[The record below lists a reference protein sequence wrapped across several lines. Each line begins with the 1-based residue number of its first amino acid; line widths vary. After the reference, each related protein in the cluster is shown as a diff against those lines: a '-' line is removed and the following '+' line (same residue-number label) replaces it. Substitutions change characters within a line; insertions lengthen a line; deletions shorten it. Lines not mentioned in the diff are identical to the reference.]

1 MRPINAFM
9 ASLVLAASATLC
21 AADAPASARGEDARP
36 QAVRK
41 VAAAPDVVVELS
53 LESGDVVV
61 RGWDRKEVEARSD
74 SAARI
79 ELRQYESASA
89 AEPAGK
95 EGSPARRVE
104 AFVLSDHDKEVHP
117 GEFSG
122 SGDIE
127 LSVPRGATVVLR
139 VQSGDIE
146 ITDVAEARVES
157 ASGDIDISHVSKA
170 VDVSALSGDITLV
183 DARGGVRLRSL
194 SGSVEATNVRP
205 NDDKD
210 FFNISSVSGEI
221 NLEDVTHAK
230 VRGETV
236 SGSVRFT
243 GVLARGGGYDLR
255 TTSGDVTMTIPAD
268 SSFKVKAKVVV
279 GGEIISDFAVKSAD
293 ATAPKGGTQGRL
305 DGTVGAGEAE
315 VTLTSFNG
323 TVHLRK
329 R

>member
-1 MRPINAFM
+1 MRPMNAFI
-9 ASLVLAASATLC
+9 ASLMLAATTTIC
-21 AADAPASARGEDARP
+21 AADAPATPRGEDPRP
-36 QAVRK
+36 QAVRT
-41 VAAAPDVVVELS
+41 VAAASDAVVELS

-74 SAARI
+74 NAARI

-89 AEPAGK
+89 AEPSGK
-95 EGSPARRVE
+95 GGSPARRVE
-104 AFVLSDHDKEVHP
+104 VFVLSAQERDVHP

-146 ITDVAEARVES
+146 ITNVAEARVES
-157 ASGDIDISHVSKA
+157 ASGDVDISHVSKA
-170 VDVSALSGDITLV
+170 VDVNAMSGDITLV
-183 DARGGVRLRSL
+183 DARGGVRLRSM
-194 SGSVEATNVRP
+194 SGNVEATNIRP

-210 FFNISSVSGEI
+210 FFTISSVSGEI
-221 NLEDVTHAK
+221 NLENVTHAK

-243 GVLARGGGYDLR
+243 GQLARGGGYDLR

-268 SSFKVKAKVVV
+268 SSFKVKAKVVL
-279 GGEIISDFAVKSAD
+279 GGEIISDFNVKSDVAS
-293 ATAPKGGTQGRL
+293 PKGSTQGRL